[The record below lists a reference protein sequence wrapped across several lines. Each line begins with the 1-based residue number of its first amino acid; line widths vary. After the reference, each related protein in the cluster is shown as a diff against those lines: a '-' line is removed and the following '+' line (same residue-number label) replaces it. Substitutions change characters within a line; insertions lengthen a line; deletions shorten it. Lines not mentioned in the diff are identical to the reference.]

1 MARKESTELAT
12 QWFSKYLKVI
22 ISDREAREFVAQLPD
37 AIEDLHR
44 LEAIVADEK

>member
-12 QWFSKYLKVI
+12 EWFSKYLKVI

-37 AIEDLHR
+37 AIKDLYR
-44 LEAIVADEK
+44 IEAIVADEQ

>member
-37 AIEDLHR
+37 AIKDLHR
-44 LEAIVADEK
+44 LEAIEADEK

>member
-1 MARKESTELAT
+1 MARKESTEFAT

-37 AIEDLHR
+37 AIKDLHR
-44 LEAIVADEK
+44 LEVIVADEK

>member
-1 MARKESTELAT
+1 MARKESTEVAT

-37 AIEDLHR
+37 AIKDLHR
-44 LEAIVADEK
+44 LEAIVADER